1 MIKRKALVFMALAL
15 AAGSSQAWT
24 LVYATDANGNVSAG
38 SLQSLRTA
46 VDNGAD
52 LKVLVT
58 APNQNTQHTWG
69 VLCTNTS
76 MKLDSS
82 QALVCVGHDDY
93 AINIGM
99 GSQFGEPSN
108 PPFSAHFLINT
119 SGEYAEAYMRLG
131 SGELISKSKYVYAM
145 RWFVN

>member
-1 MIKRKALVFMALAL
+1 MIMLKTFVFTVLAL

-24 LVYATDANGNVSAG
+24 MVYATDANGNVSAG
-38 SLQSLRTA
+38 SLQTLRTA

-52 LKVLVT
+52 VKVLVT
-58 APNQNTQHTWG
+58 APTQNPYHTWG

-82 QALVCVGHDDY
+82 QAVVCVGHDDY
-93 AINIGM
+93 AMNIAM

-119 SGEYAEAYMRLG
+119 SGEYAEADMRLG
-131 SGELISKSKYVYAM
+131 SGDVVAKSKYVYAM
-145 RWFVN
+145 RWYVN